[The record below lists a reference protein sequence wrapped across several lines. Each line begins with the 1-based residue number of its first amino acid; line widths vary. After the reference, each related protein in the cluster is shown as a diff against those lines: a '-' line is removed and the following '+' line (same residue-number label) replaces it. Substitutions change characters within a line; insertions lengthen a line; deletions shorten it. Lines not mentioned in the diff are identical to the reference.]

1 MLNITLSPEAA
12 ARFKEL
18 LAEEDNEDAVFRIRE
33 VKVGMACKSHMELRM
48 GIDERED
55 EDEEQEVYE
64 VRTRKI
70 LLISNAI
77 ASSSTVINTTI
88 SKNPKN
94 LDIGSLLNTVSR
106 LFSDMRFI
114 TKIKKEFIENEI
126 SNRLQREIK
135 EIDELFGIM

>member
-55 EDEEQEVYE
+55 EDEEQEVTVE
-64 VRTRKI
+64 GMPF
-70 LLISNAI
+70 
-77 ASSSTVINTTI
+77 VINNDVI
-88 SKNPKN
+88 DIYGSDYDVV
-94 LDIGSLLNTVSR
+94 LDENGLPN
-106 LFSDMRFI
+106 I
-114 TKIKKEFIENEI
+114 TAKK
-126 SNRLQREIK
+126 
-135 EIDELFGIM
+135 

>member
-55 EDEEQEVYE
+55 EDEEQEVTVE
-64 VRTRKI
+64 GMPF
-70 LLISNAI
+70 
-77 ASSSTVINTTI
+77 VINNDVIDIYGSDYDVVLDENGLPKTTA
-88 SKNPKN
+88 
-94 LDIGSLLNTVSR
+94 
-106 LFSDMRFI
+106 
-114 TKIKKEFIENEI
+114 KK
-126 SNRLQREIK
+126 
-135 EIDELFGIM
+135 

>member
-55 EDEEQEVYE
+55 EDEEQEVTVE
-64 VRTRKI
+64 GMPF
-70 LLISNAI
+70 
-77 ASSSTVINTTI
+77 VINNDVI
-88 SKNPKN
+88 DIYGSDYDVVLDENGLPK
-94 LDIGSLLNTVSR
+94 
-106 LFSDMRFI
+106 I
-114 TKIKKEFIENEI
+114 TAKK
-126 SNRLQREIK
+126 
-135 EIDELFGIM
+135 

>member
-55 EDEEQEVYE
+55 EDEEQEVTVEGMPFVINNDVIDIYGSG
-64 VRTRKI
+64 TYFY
-70 LLISNAI
+70 LIPTPMYRQMNDDELRAAGVAPDLIRFSCGLESSEDLIEDI
-77 ASSSTVINTTI
+77 ASA
-88 SKNPKN
+88 
-94 LDIGSLLNTVSR
+94 L
-106 LFSDMRFI
+106 
-114 TKIKKEFIENEI
+114 ENI
-126 SNRLQREIK
+126 
-135 EIDELFGIM
+135 